1 MKDSN
6 KIKINV
12 NKISMVDNM
21 SHNNSRIQSGLNTP
35 RISQSSRIISPS
47 GNSTQ
52 RLFFRGHAK

>member
-1 MKDSN
+1 MKDSH

-35 RISQSSRIISPS
+35 RIS
-47 GNSTQ
+47 
-52 RLFFRGHAK
+52 